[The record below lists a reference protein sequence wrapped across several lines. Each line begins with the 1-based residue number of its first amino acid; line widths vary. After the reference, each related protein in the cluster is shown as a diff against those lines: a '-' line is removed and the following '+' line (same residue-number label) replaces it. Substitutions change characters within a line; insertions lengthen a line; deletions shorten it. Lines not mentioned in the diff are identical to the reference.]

1 MSGYLTEYAVTEI
14 MFATSFLNDMI
25 KSDDVLS
32 EGKKRGSKKMP
43 GRKILRKYDTC
54 LW

>member
-32 EGKKRGSKKMP
+32 EGKKEVVKKCQEE
-43 GRKILRKYDTC
+43 KF
-54 LW
+54 